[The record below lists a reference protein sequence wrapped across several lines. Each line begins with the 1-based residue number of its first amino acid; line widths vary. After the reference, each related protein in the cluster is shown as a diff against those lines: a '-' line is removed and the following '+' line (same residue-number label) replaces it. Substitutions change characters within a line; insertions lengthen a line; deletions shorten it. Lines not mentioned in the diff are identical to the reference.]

1 MKSFVFYITN
11 NFGESERQIV
21 IKNVN
26 DKFEAFSKV
35 HQEMRFDEF
44 IINYEEKTMKTTI
57 NEK

>member
-44 IINYEEKTMKTTI
+44 IVNYEEKITMKTII
-57 NEK
+57 NK